1 MAHEGVGPGKSCD
14 DSEDRYLARATY
26 SCCTCRSKP
35 YEDRTSDILEPV
47 LDISQVATT
56 AVAVLLLLLLLHRR
70 NLSHRPATRVERAQT

>member
-14 DSEDRYLARATY
+14 DSEDLARATY

-70 NLSHRPATRVERAQT
+70 NLSHRGPTRDAR